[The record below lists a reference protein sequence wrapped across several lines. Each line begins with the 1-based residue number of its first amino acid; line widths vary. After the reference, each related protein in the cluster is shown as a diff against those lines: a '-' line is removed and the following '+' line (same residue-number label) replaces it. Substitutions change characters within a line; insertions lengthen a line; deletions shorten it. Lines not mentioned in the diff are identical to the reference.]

1 MASGAVDHVERAG
14 VRELMCLGDLPR
26 IGVVD
31 VFLHRMHGH
40 GHHVGALFTGG
51 LGLGD
56 GTVDVG
62 LMLGVAG
69 FAQAVD
75 LPVMVGGH
83 AVERHR
89 AGDQAE
95 LAAARGRVDDQR
107 LGGVL
112 LGLVRTGLR
121 DALGRERI
129 PQAGDAVGTLIP

>member
-1 MASGAVDHVERAG
+1 MGWSLDIAVV
-14 VRELMCLGDLPR
+14 MR
-26 IGVVD
+26 I
-31 VFLHRMHGH
+31 
-40 GHHVGALFTGG
+40 AL
-51 LGLGD
+51 L
-56 GTVDVG
+56 
-62 LMLGVAG
+62 
-69 FAQAVD
+69 AQAID

-112 LGLVRTGLR
+112 LVLVRTGLR

-129 PQAGDAVGTLIP
+129 PQASDAVGTLIP